1 MMGLILVRYGEI
13 GLKGKNQ
20 RFFLKKLRQNIKDC
34 LKKNDISGEAQAV
47 EGRLYV
53 YTDMVEEALGAL
65 QRVFGIVS
73 LSPAQKVA
81 LDIEEIK
88 AEALAL
94 AHDAGLDESR
104 SFHIDA
110 RRADKTFP
118 LKSPEINRLV
128 GAHVQQATK
137 ARVDLSDQA
146 DLSIGIE
153 IARGHALLFG
163 RKIPGPGG
171 LPLTSEGRAVALISG
186 GIDSPVAAWLMMKRG
201 CGVIPLHF
209 YQNEIEAQKFHD
221 NCKALARYS
230 HGWEIRPIVLDH
242 AELIGPTLEKLRRI
256 HAERWTCIFCKRLML
271 QKAAEIARQH
281 KAKAIITGGSLG
293 QVASQTLD
301 NIEVISYGLDMP
313 ILRPLI
319 GFDKVETMALA
330 KKIGTFEIST
340 RGSQPCPFLPPNPL
354 TRASLEK
361 FQAVLEKLIGQVPG
375 TLEVPGT

>member
-1 MMGLILVRYGEI
+1 MGLILVRYGEI
-13 GLKGKNQ
+13 ALKGKNQ

-34 LKKNDISGEAQAV
+34 LKKNGISGEAQALG
-47 EGRLYV
+47 GRLYV
-53 YTDMVEEALGAL
+53 YTDVVEEALGAL

-73 LSPAQKVA
+73 LSPARQVA

-104 SFHIDA
+104 SFRIDA

-186 GIDSPVAAWLMMKRG
+186 GIDSPVAAWLTMKRG

-221 NCKALARYS
+221 NCKALANYS

-319 GFDKVETMALA
+319 GLDKVETMALA

-361 FQAVLEKLIGQVPG
+361 FQAVLEKLAENR
-375 TLEVPGT
+375 TLMNADKT